1 MTMETQTPRS
11 QGTSPDA
18 AKSKYR
24 AKQSCIPCRTRK
36 VKCDRI
42 KPCQAC
48 CIRGLPSD
56 CEYTTNTE
64 DRFLISQADAI
75 SSLRN
80 EVRSLKQQLAAIGH
94 APNSTSDDEEEEEGK
109 PPTSASLQTLQP
121 PRASSSLPPSNT
133 VPYEKYAALEA
144 KYAALEA
151 ILTAPSAGIP
161 NTVSQGRKGSG
172 VIGNMPLST
181 TWSQQEPSNYDDTTA
196 PLQSPT
202 LYPAH
207 YIARTAGKDGR
218 RIKKSKPVSKYEGF
232 FEATSSISQPTSPR
246 MEGRYT
252 IALRSKSPQ
261 ETIAPTE
268 QIAAESE
275 VNDHKEASQGIVTKN
290 RTGQASR
297 KRGRSPS
304 TFMTPVSQKNFL
316 LEMFLARFL
325 DDFSPNVA
333 GSSIGTSQTIRSAA
347 GIRMFSSIL
356 CDGFKAVALTYFGQD
371 IADRRIER
379 TGYQVH
385 LSLLRKLQQAIY
397 DIDRIGSQGVLLTIT
412 LLMCFES
419 FQRTT
424 SDALMNHAFGA
435 LKLLKYRGPQSHM
448 FGIDHLCFAELRP
461 YWVFLALVTRAPTF
475 LAQEEWKVIPF
486 SAGSSDKDAMH
497 YLLDQVVDI
506 PAYLAQFDRFMEAV
520 NSGYINYAEV
530 AATQNML
537 WTWVADLDSRLHQW
551 KREWIDDVP
560 ARQPRE
566 VTSQGDDPFPI
577 FRCRDLSTM
586 EMITPTTFVYPD
598 LRISHTLCAYYA
610 SHIVLSAS
618 DTRPTGSLQPSQQY
632 EFACNIC
639 RSIEYFIRESPGKI
653 INRMAFPLRVA
664 FDALPEASAE
674 REYVVDI
681 FRLVNDRYKLKLWGT
696 TIPEISSKRK
706 H

>member
-1 MTMETQTPRS
+1 MDTQTPRL
-11 QGTSPDA
+11 QATSTDA

-94 APNSTSDDEEEEEGK
+94 PPNSTSEEDEEEGK
-109 PPTSASLQTLQP
+109 PL
-121 PRASSSLPPSNT
+121 RSSSLETSQSPRSSRGLPPSNS

-151 ILTAPSAGIP
+151 ILTASPDVIP
-161 NTVSQGRKGSG
+161 NTVAQDRKGTSTM
-172 VIGNMPLST
+172 GNMPLST
-181 TWSQQEPSNYDDTTA
+181 MWTPQEPSNCGETA
-196 PLQSPT
+196 TPLQESVF
-202 LYPAH
+202 YPSR
-207 YIARTAGKDGR
+207 YIAQTAGKDAR
-218 RIKKSKPVSKYEGF
+218 QIKKSKPVPKYEGSL
-232 FEATSSISQPTSPR
+232 EPTSSVSQLITSPH
-246 MEGRYT
+246 MDGRYT
-252 IALRSKSPQ
+252 IALRSKSPP
-261 ETIAPTE
+261 ESSAPAPQTV
-268 QIAAESE
+268 AESE
-275 VNDHKEASQGIVTKN
+275 FDDHKEAVQGIVTKKT
-290 RTGQASR
+290 TGQVSR
-297 KRGRSPS
+297 KRARPPS

-316 LEMFLARFL
+316 LEMFLARFV
-325 DDFSPNVA
+325 DDFSPKVD
-333 GSSIGTSQTIRSAA
+333 GSSIGTSQTLRSAA
-347 GIRMFSSIL
+347 GIRMFSPIL
-356 CDGFKAVALTYFGQD
+356 CDGFKAAALTYFGQD
-371 IADRRIER
+371 VADRRIER

-397 DIDRIGSQGVLLTIT
+397 DIDRHGSQGVLLTIT
-412 LLMCFES
+412 ILMCFES

-424 SDALMNHAFGA
+424 SDALIKHAFGA

-461 YWVFLALVTRAPTF
+461 YWVFLSLATRAPTF
-475 LAQEEWKVIPF
+475 LAQEEWKVVPF
-486 SAGSSDKDAMH
+486 SAGSSIRDAMH

-520 NSGYINYAEV
+520 DSGYINYAEV

-551 KREWIDDVP
+551 KRDWIDAVP

-586 EMITPTTFVYPD
+586 EMITPSTFVYPD
-598 LRISHTLCAYYA
+598 LRIAHAVCAYYA

-618 DTRPTGSLQPSQQY
+618 DTRPTGSLQLSQQY

-674 REYVVDI
+674 REYVVEI